1 MRSIFFIPLLALPML
16 LAMPAPARAQSACVN
31 DAFRFCSAYIP
42 NQSRVKSCL
51 SRNKSKLSAGC
62 RREMSGR
69 R

>member
-1 MRSIFFIPLLALPML
+1 MRSIFFIPLLALL
-16 LAMPAPARAQSACVN
+16 LLPAPVRAQSACVN

>member
-1 MRSIFFIPLLALPML
+1 MMKMLAFVPLLAPL
-16 LAMPAPARAQSACVN
+16 LFVSAPASAQSACVD
-31 DAFRFCSAYIP
+31 DAFRLCSAYIP

-51 SRNKSKLSAGC
+51 TRNKSKVSVAC